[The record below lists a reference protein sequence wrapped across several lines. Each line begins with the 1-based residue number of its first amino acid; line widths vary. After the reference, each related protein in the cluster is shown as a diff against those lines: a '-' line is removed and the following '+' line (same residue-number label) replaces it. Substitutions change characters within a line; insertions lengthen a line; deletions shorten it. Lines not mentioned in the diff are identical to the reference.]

1 MSNTKKLLT
10 LLALSG
16 LLASCGKTTGTA
28 TPSGS
33 PSNSQNS
40 LDSTGTSDSTTDP
53 DHPDQPSEPDAIEE
67 SLVQSKANVTGNLDA
82 KGKFFADYTSLAD
95 EQAAAKKTV
104 VDIAAEGDVLLKNEN
119 HALPLTEAEK
129 SVTLLGMH
137 TVDLVTAGGGSGAG
151 KTGNNGVTYT
161 GLPEAFALPGYEV
174 NPATV
179 ALYQKYK
186 QLGIIAN
193 ELPIEDYTSS
203 AISSYYA
210 YSGAAILTFSRYG
223 TENSDLKT
231 HDVVDHKDV
240 DDHILQLDDNE
251 VALVRH
257 AKQHFSKVIVLIN
270 SSNIM
275 EIPDLAEKK
284 TKDNLGVDA
293 ILWVGGIGNNGTEA
307 IGKILDGTINPSGH
321 TSDIWTADFK
331 KDPSWTNFAYNS
343 QNYDENHNRMNA
355 MLYRE
360 DGTPTNFAEVEY
372 REGIY
377 NGYRFYETKA
387 SDLGG
392 SEGETWYK
400 ENVLYPFGYGLSYTN
415 FEWELVGGRKTG
427 KITAGNETVTVQV
440 KVTNVGEV
448 AGKDVVQLYYSA
460 PYHKNGI
467 EKSSNNLVN
476 FAKTKLLK
484 PGESDTVT
492 IQFVAQDM
500 ASFDYADRN
509 KNGFKGYEL
518 EKGDYTITA
527 NRDSHTPVL
536 SIKRTLDE
544 DLKLRKDYITGNE
557 INPIF
562 SNDDDG
568 FASTNEE
575 YLKNSISRG
584 AQGGLTQPKAATV
597 ADRTIDDE
605 TYDMLEDQDVY
616 NHYEVSEGDPYYTA
630 SVPQG
635 WNQDENNNLLLA
647 DMAGVDYQDLK
658 IENGA
663 PVEGTDEGSKK
674 WTKFMNQ
681 LSWND
686 MCTLVA
692 GDAVKGP
699 GSQAIEKIGKTADG
713 YSNGPVQYSGGTLF
727 PSAPIIA
734 ATFNTT
740 LAYRMGRLVG
750 NEAIFLSNNLWA
762 GPAMNLHRSPFS
774 GRNFEYYSQDGWH
787 SARIV
792 SEVIKGAV
800 SKGTITLVKHFFLN
814 DQESYRADY
823 GGVLTFVDEQ
833 TMREQ
838 YLKPF
843 EWALKEGHS
852 NGVMSSF
859 NRIGYKVTANSYAVN
874 QYLLR
879 DEWGSKAVVSTD
891 AWAKDYVPLNLM
903 ALAGADQLD
912 GSAKGYEKNKL
923 DYGTWDATKKMVLV
937 KENEDA
943 TQNTME
949 DPSFYFGIRAKV
961 QRALYNRANSISNH
975 NGAIAGKNFE
985 ITLEKGV
992 NNSVRITNDDATFT
1006 VTDATNL
1013 TAAGLKL
1020 SSGSVITG
1028 KPTAEGQIIVPV
1040 TYSLDGWVSSSAN
1053 LVINVKSAIHVDGKA
1068 MTTGESVGSYNKD
1081 AVSMKVDIPAL
1092 AYFTE
1097 IPGGFAPN
1105 LIVNAYKAP
1114 NGKWMQRDE
1123 DKTAADIITT
1133 NAATATDKRE
1143 YNYAVTGLPT
1153 GLTAKTV
1160 TKTVMGKANRTS
1172 YDVPDYILIEGKAAA
1187 GEYNFDL
1194 DLTYYTNMY
1203 YSTWL
1208 INGGSEPAA
1217 KHYTGTVSFTL
1228 A

>member
-1 MSNTKKLLT
+1 MRNTKKILT
-10 LLALSG
+10 LFALTG
-16 LLASCGKTTGTA
+16 LLASCNGQTS
-28 TPSGS
+28 SGILS
-33 PSNSQNS
+33 STPSNSTPIQ
-40 LDSTGTSDSTTDP
+40 DSTGTSDSKTDP
-53 DHPDQPSEPDAIEE
+53 ENPDVPSEPSEIEE
-67 SLVQSKANVTGNLDA
+67 TFVSSKANVTGNLNA

-95 EQAAAKKTV
+95 EQQAAKKTV

-119 HALPLTEAEK
+119 HALPLTESEK

-161 GLPEAFALPGYEV
+161 GLPEAFEMAGYEV

-179 ALYQKYK
+179 QLYKKYK

-203 AISSYYA
+203 AIASYYA

-231 HDVVDHKDV
+231 HDVTDHKNV

-251 VALVRH
+251 VALVKH
-257 AKQHFSKVIVLIN
+257 AKQYFSKVIVLIN

-275 EIPDLAEKK
+275 EIPELAAEK
-284 TKDNLGVDA
+284 TPDNLGVDA

-307 IGKILDGTINPSGH
+307 ISKILDGTINPSGH
-321 TSDIWTADFK
+321 TTDIWTSDFK

-343 QNYDENHNRMNA
+343 QNYDENHSRMNA

-360 DGTPTNFAEVEY
+360 DGTATNFAEVEY

-387 SDLGG
+387 TDLGG
-392 SEGETWYK
+392 ASGESWYK

-415 FEWELVGGRKTG
+415 FKWELVGGKKNG
-427 KITAGNETVTVQV
+427 KITAGNQTVTVKV
-440 KVTNVGEV
+440 KVTNEGEV

-460 PYHKNGI
+460 PYTKNGI

-484 PGESDTVT
+484 PGESDIVT

-500 ASFDYADRN
+500 ASFDYDDKN

-518 EKGDYTITA
+518 EAGDYTITA

-536 SIKRTLDE
+536 SIKRTVDQGLT
-544 DLKLRKDYITGNE
+544 LKKDYITGNE

-562 SNDDDG
+562 SNAEDG
-568 FASTNEE
+568 FSSTNAE
-575 YLKNSISRG
+575 YLENSISRSDE
-584 AQGGLTQPKAATV
+584 GGLSQPKAATV
-597 ADRTIDDE
+597 KDRTIDDDTFE
-605 TYDMLEDQDVY
+605 MLEDQDVY
-616 NHYEVSEGDPYYTA
+616 NHFEVSQGDPYYTK
-630 SVPQG
+630 SVPEG

-658 IENGA
+658 IENGT
-663 PVEGTDEGSKK
+663 PVEGTDEGSQK
-674 WTKFMNQ
+674 WKKFMNQ
-681 LSWND
+681 LSWKD

-692 GDAVKGP
+692 GDSVKGP

-734 ATFNTT
+734 ATLNTT

-792 SEVIKGAV
+792 VEVIKGAV
-800 SKGTITLVKHFFLN
+800 SKGTITLAKHFFLN

-823 GGVLTFVDEQ
+823 GGVLTFIDEQ

-843 EWALKEGHS
+843 EWALKVGHS

-859 NRIGYKVTANSYAVN
+859 NRIGYTVTANSYAVN

-891 AWAKDYVPLNLM
+891 AWAKDYVPINLM
-903 ALAGADQLD
+903 ALCGADQLD
-912 GSAKGYEKNKL
+912 GSAKSYEKNKL
-923 DYGTWDATKKMVLV
+923 DYGTWDASKKMVLV
-937 KENEDA
+937 KENEEA
-943 TQNTME
+943 TENTMS
-949 DPSFYFGIRAKV
+949 DPSLYFGIRSKV
-961 QRALYNRANSISNH
+961 QRALFNRANSVSNH

-985 ITLEKGV
+985 INVEKGV
-992 NNSVRITNDDATFT
+992 NNNVKITNDDAFFT
-1006 VTDATNL
+1006 LTDANAL
-1013 TAAGLKL
+1013 KAVGLSL
-1020 SSGSVITG
+1020 SNGTVITG
-1028 KPTAEGQIIVPV
+1028 KPTQEGTVTVPV
-1040 TYSLDGWVSSSAN
+1040 TYSLDGWVTSSAN
-1053 LVINVKSAIHVDGKA
+1053 LVINVRSAIHVDGKA
-1068 MTTGESVGSYNKD
+1068 ISTGKSAGKFDKSN
-1081 AVSMKVDIPAL
+1081 VSMKVDVPAL

-1097 IPGGFAPN
+1097 LPGGFAPN
-1105 LIVNAYKAP
+1105 LIVNAYKNP

-1123 DKTAADIITT
+1123 DKTAADIITMD
-1133 NAATATDKRE
+1133 ASKATDKRE
-1143 YNYAVTGLPT
+1143 YNYSITKLPK
-1153 GLTAKTV
+1153 GLTAKVV
-1160 TKTVMGKANRTS
+1160 TKTVMGKANRSS
-1172 YDVPDYILIEGKAAA
+1172 YEVPDYVMITGSAEA
-1187 GEYNFDL
+1187 GEYSFDL

-1203 YSTWL
+1203 YATWL
-1208 INGGSEPAA
+1208 INGGKEPAA
-1217 KHYTGTVSFTL
+1217 NHYKGTVSFTL